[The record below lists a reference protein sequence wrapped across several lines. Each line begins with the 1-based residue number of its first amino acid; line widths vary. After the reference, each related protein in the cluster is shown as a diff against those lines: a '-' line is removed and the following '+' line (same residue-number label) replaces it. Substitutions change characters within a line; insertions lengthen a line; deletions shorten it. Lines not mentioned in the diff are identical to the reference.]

1 LYYFTRL
8 GLLKQ
13 DLSGIIALMKTAV
26 IATGGKQ
33 YLVSEGTT
41 ITIEKLPVPAGKE
54 DYKKGDSVVF
64 DEVLMTDNGKDID
77 LGKPTVSGAT
87 VSAIVLSAGRAKKV
101 TVIRYKAKSRYF
113 KKKGHRQPFV
123 KVKIDKV

>member
-1 LYYFTRL
+1 
-8 GLLKQ
+8 
-13 DLSGIIALMKTAV
+13 MKTAV

-33 YLVSEGTT
+33 YLVSDGTA
-41 ITIEKLPVPAGKE
+41 ITVEKMKNLK
-54 DYKKGDSVVF
+54 DLKKGDTVTF
-64 DEVLMTDNGKDID
+64 DEVLMVDDGKGIE
-77 LGKPTVSGAT
+77 LGAPTLSGKSVSGT
-87 VSAIVLSAGRAKKV
+87 VTSVGRAPKV